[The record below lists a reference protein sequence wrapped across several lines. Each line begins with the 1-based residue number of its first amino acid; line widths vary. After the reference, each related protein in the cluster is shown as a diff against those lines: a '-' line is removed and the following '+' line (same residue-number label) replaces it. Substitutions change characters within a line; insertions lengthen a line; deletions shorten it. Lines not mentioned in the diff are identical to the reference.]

1 MALPAPEFAAL
12 AGFPELAEFHYR
24 VRVPATSFMPGH
36 HASQVRGGGIEAA
49 ALVPLARARDPRRL
63 DWRAS
68 LRDPFQGWWVREH
81 HQRSSLAVLLLADVS
96 ASMGFAGRGDK
107 QALLA
112 AFAQALRH
120 SVART
125 GDAFGQLAFDTAP
138 VERLRLP
145 PTRSRQA
152 AAVAVSALAGHA
164 LTGRGA
170 AGLCVAAE
178 QVPRAPALMFLVS
191 DFHLPV
197 ALLDQALALLAR
209 HDVVPVW
216 LRDPAEAEA
225 LPAHGLVEL
234 RDAETGRG
242 RMLWLR
248 PALKQR
254 WLARVQAHRREV
266 QDCMARHRRVPLV
279 LAERFDAE
287 YVTGY
292 FAARG

>member
-1 MALPAPEFAAL
+1 MAMAAAPAPAFA
-12 AGFPELAEFHYR
+12 EIAEFHYR
-24 VRVPATSFMPGH
+24 VRFPASSFMPGH
-36 HASQVRGGGIEAA
+36 HVSQVRGGGIEPA
-49 ALVPLARARDPRRL
+49 ALVPLERARDPRRL

-81 HQRSSLAVLLLADVS
+81 HQRSSLGVLLLADVS

-107 QALLA
+107 PALLG

-125 GDAFGQLAFDTAP
+125 GDAYGQLAFDAAP
-138 VERLRLP
+138 VEPLRLP

-152 AAVAVSALAGHA
+152 ATVAATALAGHA
-164 LTGRGA
+164 FTGPGA
-170 AGLCVAAE
+170 AGLCAAAG
-178 QVPRAPALMFLVS
+178 QVPRPPALVFLLS
-191 DFHLPV
+191 DFHFPV
-197 ALLDQALALLAR
+197 PLLDQALALLAR

-216 LRDPAEAEA
+216 PRDPAESEA
-225 LPAHGLVEL
+225 LPAHGLVEV

-242 RMLWLR
+242 RMLWMR

-254 WLARVQAHRREV
+254 WLDRVRAHRREV
-266 QDCMARHRRVPLV
+266 EDCMARHHRVPLV

-287 YVTGY
+287 RVTGY

>member
-1 MALPAPEFAAL
+1 MPAAPLAEFA
-12 AGFPELAEFHYR
+12 ELAEFHYR
-24 VRVPATSFMPGH
+24 VHFPASSFMPGH
-36 HASQVRGGGIEAA
+36 HASQVRGGGIEPA
-49 ALVPLARARDPRRL
+49 ALVPLERARDPRRL

-96 ASMGFAGRGDK
+96 ASMGFAGRGHR

-112 AFAQALRH
+112 DFAQALRH

-125 GDAFGQLAFDTAP
+125 GDAYGQLAFDAAP
-138 VERLRLP
+138 VQALRLP
-145 PTRSRQA
+145 PTRSRRA
-152 AAVAVSALAGHA
+152 AAVATAALAEHA
-164 LTGRGA
+164 FTGQGA
-170 AGLCVAAE
+170 DGLCVAAG
-178 QVPRAPALMFLVS
+178 QVPQAPALVFLVS
-191 DFHLPV
+191 DFHFPV

-216 LRDPAEAEA
+216 PRDPAEAEA
-225 LPAHGLVEL
+225 LPAHGLVDV

-248 PALKQR
+248 PALRQR
-254 WLARVQAHRREV
+254 WLERVQAHRREV
-266 QDCMARHRRVPLV
+266 AACMARHHRVPLV
-279 LAERFDAE
+279 LGERFDAGR
-287 YVTGY
+287 VTGY